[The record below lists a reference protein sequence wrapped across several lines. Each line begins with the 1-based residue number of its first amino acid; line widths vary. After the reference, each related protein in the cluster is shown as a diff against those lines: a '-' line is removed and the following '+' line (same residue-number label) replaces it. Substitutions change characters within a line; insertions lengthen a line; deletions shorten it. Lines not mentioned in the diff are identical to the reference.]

1 LPLSLQ
7 ESEGIVIAEG
17 DIRCAMNNFYD
28 FLDTGEEFSQSRP
41 EILKKNAARQSDFL
55 KNSQESPETGK
66 EAHGQN
72 RRVFQTATR
81 SGRLGPAYGI
91 RPAASHPN
99 SGRDGKNQVQGPG

>member
-41 EILKKNAARQSDFL
+41 EILKKKCS
-55 KNSQESPETGK
+55 
-66 EAHGQN
+66 
-72 RRVFQTATR
+72 TAIGFFEKQPR
-81 SGRLGPAYGI
+81 IA
-91 RPAASHPN
+91 
-99 SGRDGKNQVQGPG
+99 